1 MNDLPD
7 KPSELI
13 RVALRDLRRVEDNP
27 NYKIDMMVWHCPDG
41 NDGVCRVCLAGAV
54 MAGLGAPPDESLSP
68 YGYPARTVQALCS
81 LNRFRQGRIHHALN
95 ALHIQPDDHTPSD
108 RPVTPYETSPE
119 DFQIELANIAKELAK
134 VGL

>member
-27 NYKIDMMVWHCPDG
+27 NYKVDMMVWHMPDK
-41 NDGVCRVCLAGAV
+41 NDGICRVCLAGAV
-54 MAGLGAPPDESLSP
+54 MAGLGASPDEILNP
-68 YGYPARTVQALCS
+68 YGYPARTVQKLCA
-81 LNRFRQGRIHHALN
+81 LNRFRQGRIDHGLN
-95 ALHIQPDDHTPSD
+95 AMHIPTYEWYPSD
-108 RPVTPYETSPE
+108 RLVTPYDRDPE
-119 DFQIELANIAKELAK
+119 EFQLQLTLMADELEK

>member
-1 MNDLPD
+1 MNGLPD

-27 NYKIDMMVWHCPDG
+27 NYKVDMMVWHCPDG

-54 MAGLGAPPDESLSP
+54 MAGLGAPSDEPLSP
-68 YGYPARTVQALCS
+68 YGFPAKTVQALCS

-95 ALHIQPDDHTPSD
+95 ALHIQPDDHTPPD
-108 RPVTPYETSPE
+108 RPVTPYEKSRGK
-119 DFQIELANIAKELAK
+119 FKAELTIIADELAK